1 MTLNTTSCSSLTWIH
16 SSDGLGPKSPGIRTV
31 IRKQAMSRAAAAR
44 RRRGTYGKQNLGQ
57 HLVLRPAP
65 NPPEQNA
72 VTQHPEHDT
81 EDHEGTVGDR
91 SSPMEVSVDTL
102 GTLQQSGALM
112 FPIPANSSLGWI
124 PACLSS
130 TGYEAMRMRF
140 DYDIIDAS
148 ALTAVHI
155 GRATAQPLQEKPA
168 RLSDILQSKRW
179 SYFQYLP
186 SRYGQ
191 TQCLDDA
198 LCCLA
203 ARIRQWITHP
213 GKPSRTI
220 LQLYSKAV
228 KSLQAA
234 LDDVEMVLHS
244 DVLCATEIL
253 TLYEL
258 LDSERDR
265 AWMPHTKGTA
275 TLIRLRGP
283 KCFPSDYDKA
293 LFFAQL
299 GPIFS
304 EAMTTSSQCFLKEPE
319 WQAILESLILE
330 RSIFLPSDQAL
341 IRLWACIIPIPGLF
355 HKAQKAVCNREETS
369 FLHRHNLLQSLL
381 EIRLRLMAWGTSQR
395 FTLTKKC
402 GLMKY
407 SYMRLEQARTELDY
421 EMFGILAT
429 NLMQLERVIVGLD
442 HTLAAEMEPHAQRLA
457 GQLIDLQRA
466 ASLAN
471 PRAALFLTF
480 KVKIAKAALA
490 TADEWQQNISNPDSP
505 GVVSKGAFQH
515 WLALS
520 IEAGS

>member
-1 MTLNTTSCSSLTWIH
+1 MTNTLNCPSLTWIH
-16 SSDGLGPKSPGIRTV
+16 SSDGLGPRSPGIRTV

-57 HLVLRPAP
+57 HLVLRPTP
-65 NPPEQNA
+65 DPMEQDPE
-72 VTQHPEHDT
+72 TQQPEDDT
-81 EDHEGTVGDR
+81 ENHDRTVAHCIN
-91 SSPMEVSVDTL
+91 PIEVSVDPF
-102 GTLQQSGALM
+102 GSLQQSGICVL
-112 FPIPANSSLGWI
+112 PIPDTPSLDWI
-124 PACLSS
+124 PACPSS

-148 ALTAVHI
+148 ALTSVHI

-168 RLSDILQSKRW
+168 RLSNILQSKRW
-179 SYFQYLP
+179 SYFDYLP

-203 ARIRQWITHP
+203 ARIRQWITNP
-213 GKPSRTI
+213 GKPSPKI

-234 LDDVEMVLHS
+234 LDDATMVLHS

-253 TLYEL
+253 TIYEL

-283 KCFPSDYDKA
+283 KGFPTEYDKA

-299 GPIFS
+299 GPIYS
-304 EAMTTSSQCFLKEPE
+304 EAMTNVTHCFLREPE
-319 WQAILESLILE
+319 WQTIFESLILE
-330 RSIFLPSDQAL
+330 HPSFSPSDQAL
-341 IRLWACIIPIPGLF
+341 VSLWACIIPIPGLF
-355 HKAQKAVCNREETS
+355 HRVQRSISNQEETS
-369 FLHRHNLLQSLL
+369 FLNRHNLLQSLL
-381 EIRLRLMAWGTSQR
+381 RIRSQLMAWGRDQR
-395 FTLTKKC
+395 LAYTKTC

-407 SYMRLEQARTELDY
+407 SYMRLEQAKTEIEY
-421 EMFGILAT
+421 ETFGILTT
-429 NLMQLERVIVGLD
+429 NLMQVERFIVVLD
-442 HTLAAEMEPHAQRLA
+442 HTLAVQMEPHVQRLA
-457 GQLIDLQRA
+457 AQLVDLHRA

-471 PRAALFLTF
+471 PRAALFLSF
-480 KVKIAKAALA
+480 KVMIAKAALA
-490 TADEWQQNISNPDSP
+490 TADEWRREILNPNSP
-505 GVVSKGAFQH
+505 GVVSKGAFQR
-515 WLALS
+515 WMAMS
-520 IEAGS
+520 VEAGC